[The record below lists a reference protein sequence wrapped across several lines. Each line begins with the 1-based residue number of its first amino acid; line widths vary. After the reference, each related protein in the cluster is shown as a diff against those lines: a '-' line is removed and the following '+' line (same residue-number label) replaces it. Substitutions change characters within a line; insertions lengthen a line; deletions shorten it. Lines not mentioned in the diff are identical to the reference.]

1 MFPSLRKFLF
11 ASAVAGLCLVP
22 RLDAQSADLSILVDG
37 APNPVAP
44 GGMVTYSITVN
55 NKGPDDA
62 AAAALSDPLPAGTTF
77 QSLAEPGG
85 WSCST
90 PAVGSGGTVSCSIA
104 TLPVGSA
111 VFTLAVQVDAGT
123 APGTVLDNTATVS
136 STTADPAPGSE
147 TATAFTTVG
156 AASAGL
162 TMTIT
167 DAPDPVVAGFEVAY
181 TVTVSTTITDGTNAV
196 VNIPPPPG
204 TEFVSLAPPAGWDCP
219 SPPMPGSFPTVCQI
233 AALPVGDSVFVL
245 TVRVPA
251 TAAGGSTVTD
261 TASIVVETDGRTAVA
276 TDSEDTLVAA
286 ATAISGTKT
295 VVGQLDTG
303 AAVTY
308 TIVLT
313 NTSTSP
319 QADNPGDELTDILPP
334 ELTLVSAS
342 ATAGTAIANT
352 ATNTVTWNGA
362 IPGGA
367 SVTITIQTTVAAG
380 PAVTSIS
387 NQATFFYDADGDGSN
402 ESSGVTDDPTQPGAA
417 DPTVLQIIINGPEI
431 PTLDVLGVALLTALL
446 AVIGARRLRRAERR
460 A

>member
-1 MFPSLRKFLF
+1 MFPSLRTFLF
-11 ASAVAGLCLVP
+11 ASAVAGLCLAP
-22 RLDAQSADLSILVDG
+22 RLDAQSADLSVLVDG

-44 GGMVTYSITVN
+44 GGTVTYSITVN

-77 QSLAEPGG
+77 QSLMAPGG

-90 PAVGSGGTVSCSIA
+90 PAVGSGGTVSCTAA
-104 TLPVGSA
+104 TLATGSA
-111 VFTLAVQVDAGT
+111 VFTLAVQVGAGT
-123 APGTVLDNTATVS
+123 AAGTVLDNTVTVS
-136 STTADPAPGSE
+136 SATADPAPGNE

-196 VNIPPPPG
+196 VTIPPPPG
-204 TEFVSLAPPAGWDCP
+204 TDFVSLAPPAGWVCP

-251 TAAGGSTVTD
+251 AAAAGSTVTD

-276 TDSEDTLVAA
+276 TDSEDTLVAEPV
-286 ATAISGTKT
+286 AISGTKT
-295 VVGQLDTG
+295 VAGQLIPG
-303 AAVTY
+303 SAVTY

-313 NTSTSP
+313 NTSSSP
-319 QADNPGDELTDILPP
+319 QGDNPGDELTDILPP

-342 ATAGTAIANT
+342 ATAGTAAANPG
-352 ATNTVTWNGA
+352 TNTVTWNGA
-362 IPGGA
+362 IPAGG
-367 SVTITIQTTVAAG
+367 SVTITIQATVTPG
-380 PAVTSIS
+380 PPASSAS
-387 NQATFFYDADGDGSN
+387 NQATFFYDANGDGSN
-402 ESSGVTDDPTQPGAA
+402 ESSGVTDDPGAPGTN
-417 DPTVLQIIINGPEI
+417 DPTVLRAVAIVDI
-431 PTLDVLGVALLTALL
+431 PVLDVLGVALLTALL
-446 AVIGARRLRRAERR
+446 AVIGARRLGRA
-460 A
+460 